1 MNIFLNDKSF
11 FLDYGCGFTEK
22 VSKLKRKNV
31 IELHIYH
38 YVYSN
43 LIKTHKDLEFLK
55 DITEVPDNIYISKS
69 DYYWW
74 VFDKCK
80 LVNVKIF
87 QNKDFFD
94 YNGRDIEKWS
104 CKLTFS
110 YNDVWGSNKKKV
122 IDRDLK
128 LKKLFNE

>member
-1 MNIFLNDKSF
+1 MYLFLNDKRF
-11 FLDYGCGFTEK
+11 FLDCSFGFSEK
-22 VSKLKRKNV
+22 VSQLKKKSEIKLN
-31 IELHIYH
+31 IYH

-43 LIKTHKDLEFLK
+43 LIKTHQDLEFMK

-74 VFDKCK
+74 VFDGCK
-80 LVNVKIF
+80 LIDINISQDKSF
-87 QNKDFFD
+87 YD
-94 YNGRDIEKWS
+94 YNGRHIKKWN

-110 YNDVWGSNKKKV
+110 YNDVYGSNKKKL
-122 IDRDLK
+122 IDRDIK